1 MARNDPLLERIEA
14 YREKQGGGVIIRR
27 ANKGYSLF
35 VEEDET
41 PIARLRPTGYD
52 DEVEVLWWS
61 HRDKWEQIEDQQIL
75 VALDPDVAAVFGNA
89 ETVNRVLRALIETMP
104 PTSAEAA

>member
-1 MARNDPLLERIEA
+1 MAKRDPLLERIEA
-14 YREKQGGGVIIRR
+14 YNEKQGGGVVIRR

-41 PIARLRPTGYD
+41 PIARLRPTGSG

-61 HRDKWEQIEDQQIL
+61 HRDRWEKIGDFGGVTL
-75 VALDPDVAAVFGNA
+75 PLDKALDFIA
-89 ETVNRVLRALIETMP
+89 EDPYGCLWI
-104 PTSAEAA
+104 

>member
-1 MARNDPLLERIEA
+1 MAMSNIDIGNASNDELP
-14 YREKQGGGVIIRR
+14 
-27 ANKGYSLF
+27 
-35 VEEDET
+35 EEIQFDYT
-41 PIARLRPTGYD
+41 KAKPNRFADRL
-52 DEVEVLWWS
+52 
-61 HRDKWEQIEDQQIL
+61 KDQQIL